1 MACDDQPGVLK
12 QEAFIV
18 IYTDDKYENLRY
30 APLLGNRIVTVNRV
44 RGTKKYV
51 VIVEP
56 SMGCAGEPSIA
67 EFSGRNA
74 WTRAVAEFHLYVE
87 GSR

>member
-1 MACDDQPGVLK
+1 M
-12 QEAFIV
+12 
-18 IYTDDKYENLRY
+18 IYAAEKYENLRY
-30 APLLGNRIVTVNRV
+30 APLLGNRVVTVNRV

-56 SMGCAGEPSIA
+56 SMGCSGEPSVV
-67 EFSGRNA
+67 EFSGQNA
-74 WTRAVAEFHLYVE
+74 WTRALAEFHLYVE